1 MALAGWFKWLFRKPH
16 SFTPATAAGRMAPA
30 IIREFKPDDFDACC
44 DIYLTNERDHFPDR
58 HFQEF
63 KTGLTT
69 NAALWL
75 VIEAENEVIGVGGI
89 CLEHKEGGLCHL
101 LFGMICPDRR
111 RQGYGSALL
120 LARLAALPEPVELI
134 FMSMAPVVNS
144 IKYYEQF
151 GFEFSGSE
159 RSAKSNNKKLQISCS
174 VLTTPAWRECSSLL
188 SAARIEFNPDQCSVP
203 VRSTAT

>member
-16 SFTPATAAGRMAPA
+16 SFTPVTAADRMAPA

-44 DIYLTNERDHFPDR
+44 DIYLTNERDHFPDG

-63 KTGLTT
+63 KIGLTT

-101 LFGMICPDRR
+101 LFGMI
-111 RQGYGSALL
+111 
-120 LARLAALPEPVELI
+120 
-134 FMSMAPVVNS
+134 
-144 IKYYEQF
+144 
-151 GFEFSGSE
+151 
-159 RSAKSNNKKLQISCS
+159 RSRPAKTGLWIGAVTGTPGRTSRTCGTHIRVHGAGGQLHQILRA
-174 VLTTPAWRECSSLL
+174 V
-188 SAARIEFNPDQCSVP
+188 RIRVF
-203 VRSTAT
+203 R